1 MKPQQVKPEIP
12 QFEFES
18 APLNSSVI
26 FSNYRERFRL
36 FTYIRPEIFT
46 KLLFV
51 LFDCE
56 IINKNCEI
64 VTTLHKIHI
73 LTFVS

>member
-1 MKPQQVKPEIP
+1 MKPQQVKPKIP
-12 QFEFES
+12 KFEFES

-36 FTYIRPEIFT
+36 FTYIRLEIFT
-46 KLLFV
+46 KF

-56 IINKNCEI
+56 IVNKNCEI

>member
-1 MKPQQVKPEIP
+1 MKPQQVKPKIP
-12 QFEFES
+12 KFEFES
-18 APLNSSVI
+18 AQLNSSVI

-36 FTYIRPEIFT
+36 EIFT
-46 KLLFV
+46 KFLFV

-73 LTFVS
+73 LTSVS